1 MKAIIAA
8 AAMSVLGATQV
19 FAESIE
25 IRRNGQT
32 PSVVGKADNFS
43 GHAVVS
49 PLLPPNESTRASR
62 VRWIS
67 PRVRAR
73 PGIPIPPGSC

>member
-25 IRRNGQT
+25 IRRNG
-32 PSVVGKADNFS
+32 ADPFCRRQ
-43 GHAVVS
+43 G
-49 PLLPPNESTRASR
+49 R
-62 VRWIS
+62 
-67 PRVRAR
+67 
-73 PGIPIPPGSC
+73 